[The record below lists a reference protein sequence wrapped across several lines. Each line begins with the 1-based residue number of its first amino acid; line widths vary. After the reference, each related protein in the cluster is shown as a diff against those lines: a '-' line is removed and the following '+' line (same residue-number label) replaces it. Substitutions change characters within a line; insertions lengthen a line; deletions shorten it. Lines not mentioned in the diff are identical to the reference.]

1 MPNYGQV
8 EIVFDSAAIRAWADE
23 GIQPLAALDRAA
35 ALVTQNMKRLC
46 PVSPTQAV
54 YAYPVPLG
62 CSTGP
67 PHAGRPIARPSG
79 AAVSRLR
86 YQGDL
91 PLRPSGYLRNSIQAF
106 REAPGSVII
115 GPTAPYG
122 RYVNDGTPPHGID
135 STGPWPLR
143 NRATGQVFG
152 RHVNHPGTRATHFV
166 ERSVEILSGVVIRV

>member
-1 MPNYGQV
+1 VAVVYELV
-8 EIVFDSAAIRAWADE
+8 ENSAAVKVWCESDPRI
-23 GIQPLAALDRAA
+23 LAGMDRVAA
-35 ALVTQNMKRLC
+35 ALLQAMKAYC
-46 PVSPTQAV
+46 PVSPVQAV

-62 CSTGP
+62 SSVGS
-67 PHAGRPIARPSG
+67 PHRGRPIARPSG
-79 AAVSRLR
+79 PPASLTR